1 MSHARVSLSLALGM
15 MACLVGCNRNE
26 VPTTPAANAPS
37 EATAPTRVQSMQ
49 PERLTAGLMAVEPA
63 ELTACEPT
71 IVALRWDVSGVTPD
85 LPLVEI
91 WTGPATNESIFA
103 SGGTSGEAA
112 TGAWAMPGTTFTL
125 KDMASGKVVSRIAIG
140 GPPCS

>member
-15 MACLVGCNRNE
+15 MAFLAGCNRNE
-26 VPTTPAANAPS
+26 VPTTSAANAPS
-37 EATAPTRVQSMQ
+37 ESTVPTRVQLEQ
-49 PERLTAGLMAVEPA
+49 PEQLTAGLMAVEPA
-63 ELTACEPT
+63 ELPACEPAV
-71 IVALRWDVSGVTPD
+71 VALRWDVSGVTPD

-103 SGGTSGEAA
+103 SGGKSGEAVTA
-112 TGAWAMPGTTFTL
+112 AWAMPGTTFTL
-125 KDMASGKVVSRIAIG
+125 KDKATGRVVSRIAIG